1 MSGDYDIVIVGGG
14 LSGGS
19 LALALR
25 GSGYRIAVVE
35 AFSDEQRRSSPAGD
49 RALALSYGTVCHFM
63 SLGLWDGL
71 EPQSAPIVNIHVS
84 DRGHFGKT
92 RLSARTEGVDA
103 LGYVIGAR
111 VLEDKIA
118 SALEVSDI
126 ERICPAGLMGIKSGP
141 DSIPLTLRKESSEF
155 TLSTRLLVGADGMDS
170 SVRRFL
176 NIGQETRDYRQT
188 AIVTQVRPD
197 IDPAG
202 TAFERF
208 TATGPLAMLP
218 VLNGC
223 CSVVWTQPSAA
234 AQQIMA
240 LDDEEFL
247 ARLQS
252 AFGFRLGRL
261 TLESKRVQFP
271 LKLVRAK
278 AMIGQ
283 RSVLVGNTVHQL
295 HPVAG
300 QGFNLGMR
308 DIALLA
314 EMIRDDLGKGRDPGG
329 NALLKA
335 YAAARSTD
343 HETLI
348 RFTDGVV
355 RLFSNDWLPLA
366 GARGLGLL
374 GLDRCDW
381 AKHLLTRHAMGLGG
395 RLPRI
400 GIGLDR

>member
-1 MSGDYDIVIVGGG
+1 MSGDYDIVIIGGG

-19 LALALR
+19 LALALQ

-35 AFSDEQRRSSPAGD
+35 AFSDEQRRSLPAGD
-49 RALALSYGTVCHFM
+49 RALALSCGTVCHLK
-63 SLGLWDGL
+63 SLGLWDEL
-71 EPQSAPIVNIHVS
+71 QQHSAAILDIHIS

-92 RLSARTEGVDA
+92 RLSARTEGVEA
-103 LGYVIGAR
+103 LGYVIAAR
-111 VLEDKIA
+111 ILEDRIA
-118 SALEVSDI
+118 SALEISDI
-126 ERICPAGLMGIKSGP
+126 ERICPARLTSFKP
-141 DSIPLTLRKESSEF
+141 ARDSISLTLRKETSDL
-155 TLSTRLLVGADGMDS
+155 TLSTRLLVGADGVNS
-170 SVRRFL
+170 SVRCFL
-176 NIGQETRDYRQT
+176 NIGQETRDYHQT

-202 TAFERF
+202 AAFERF

-218 VLNGC
+218 TLDRG
-223 CSVVWTQPSAA
+223 CSVVWTQTSAA
-234 AQQIMA
+234 AEQIMA
-240 LDDEEFL
+240 LDDKDFL
-247 ARLQS
+247 TRLQNT
-252 AFGFRLGRL
+252 FGFRLGRL

-278 AMIGQ
+278 AMIGP

-308 DIALLA
+308 DVALLA
-314 EMIRDDLGKGRDPGG
+314 ERIRDDLGKDRDPGG
-329 NALLKA
+329 NRLLNA
-335 YAAARSTD
+335 YAASRTKD

-348 RFTDGVV
+348 RFTDGLV
-355 RLFSNDWLPLA
+355 RIFSNEWLPLI

-374 GLDRCDW
+374 GLDRCYW
-381 AKHLLTRHAMGLGG
+381 GKHLFTRYAMGLGG

-400 GIGLDR
+400 GTGLTG